1 MIRIGEF
8 AQWMADDINSRYERE
23 GISIRLQT
31 MEKEKNN
38 GVVLNGLW
46 TDIKGDGAVPVLYL
60 ENAFDRYQKGES
72 FGDIS
77 KEIGDIYLELYENS
91 RNVEVPDINKES
103 VKDMLRL
110 DLIDTLAVKEFND
123 SLITYPV
130 SCGYAIAVYA
140 DPPKDSP
147 IQGRIRITG
156 EIAEKMGYDREEL
169 LEDAVRSA
177 TRFDPPVLSSVA
189 DLMMP
194 AGLGEEQ
201 VNYLAQRKRKIPDK
215 LLVLTTQSKYLGAS
229 ALYYPQVQRRIGDLV
244 GGDYYVIPSSVHEV
258 LVVPEGRETAVS
270 DLASALKEVN
280 SSLVRKEEQLGNR
293 ILQYRRE
300 TGRLYVAMDL
310 DMQQNRERGR

>member
-31 MEKEKNN
+31 MKKEKNN

-77 KEIGDIYLELYENS
+77 REIGDIYLELYENS
-91 RNVEVPDINKES
+91 RDVEVPDINKES

-140 DPPKDSP
+140 DLPKDSP

-156 EIAEKMGYDREEL
+156 EIAEKMGYDRDEL

-194 AGLGEEQ
+194 ASPGEEQ

-310 DMQQNRERGR
+310 DMQQNIERGR